1 LDKTQAKKT
10 VLQKVSKIEA
20 NPQFDF
26 KEVSIEELKQE
37 LKKLN
42 SIFKLL

>member
-1 LDKTQAKKT
+1 M
-10 VLQKVSKIEA
+10 VLEEVLKIEA
-20 NPQFDF
+20 YSQFDF
-26 KEVSIEELKQE
+26 KEVSIEELNQE